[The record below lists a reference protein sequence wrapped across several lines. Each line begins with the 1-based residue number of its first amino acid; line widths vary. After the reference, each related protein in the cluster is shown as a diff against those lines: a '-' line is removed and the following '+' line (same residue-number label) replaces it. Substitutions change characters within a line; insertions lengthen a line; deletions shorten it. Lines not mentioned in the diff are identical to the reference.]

1 MPMSNPAEDRRGE
14 QSTEQESVPPAPAD
28 DTNGSATLVRSTVS
42 PLDDPYAKTPLAPGE
57 PLRSVAPP
65 GYEILGELGRG
76 GMGVV
81 YKARQEKLKRIVALK
96 MILSGSHAGVDER
109 VRFLAEA
116 EAIAAIAHPSI
127 VQIHEFGTH
136 EDLPFFAMEF
146 CAGGSLASK
155 LAGTPLPAQESAQLI
170 EQCARAIQAAHER
183 GIIHRDLKPGN
194 VLLSEDGKPRITDFG
209 LARRVEGG
217 SGLTLTGSIIGTP
230 SYMAPEQAE
239 GNRNIGPA
247 ADIYSLG
254 AILYECLTGRP
265 PFRAATAFD
274 TIKQVV
280 TDEPVPP
287 RQLNPQV
294 PRDLETVC
302 LKCLHKEPTR
312 RYRSAA
318 DLAAELERYERGEP
332 VMARPVGRLERA
344 WRWGRRHPATAALA
358 VLVVVTLMLG
368 VTISSLF
375 AIRASNKAEE
385 ANAQRAQAERE
396 TAEALANLQEAEEQ
410 RDRARFYLQTY
421 LDLSPIGRSLRSRP
435 LRQDFQIKVKL
446 LAEGHERSR
455 SSIWMG
461 QDSDKLFSVS
471 IQPGRSCYVSV
482 LYIKPEDVIRDE
494 WTFKRYGNE
503 RVLLL
508 FPNQQ
513 ERDQYFE
520 RDEWRDILNSRET
533 FIRPVVTARNP
544 AFLYVLATERDWGL
558 RGDRQVGSYFGFSPS
573 ALARFRKQ
581 IDKVVEHRD
590 GKAGEEGNGVAE
602 EIFFFSVRSR

>member
-1 MPMSNPAEDRRGE
+1 MSNPDENRPAGLP
-14 QSTEQESVPPAPAD
+14 TKQESMPPTPAD
-28 DTNGSATLVRSTVS
+28 DTTESGTLVRSTVL
-42 PLDDPYAKTPLAPGE
+42 PLDDPYARKLPGPGE
-57 PLRSVAPP
+57 PPRCVAPP
-65 GYEILGELGRG
+65 GYEIIGELGRG

-96 MILSGSHAGVDER
+96 MILSGGHAGMDER

-116 EAIAAIAHPSI
+116 EAIAAIQHPGI

-136 EDLPFFAMEF
+136 EDLPFFALEF

-155 LAGTPLPAQESAQLI
+155 LAGTPLPPRESARLI
-170 EQCARAIQAAHER
+170 EQSARAMQAAHER

-194 VLLSEDGKPRITDFG
+194 VLLGEDGKPRITDFG

-217 SGLTLTGSIIGTP
+217 SGLTQTGAIMGTP

-239 GNRNIGPA
+239 GKKDIGPA
-247 ADIYSLG
+247 ADIYALG

-265 PFRAATAFD
+265 PFRAATPFD

-302 LKCLHKEPTR
+302 LECLHKEPTR
-312 RYRSAA
+312 RYRSAT
-318 DLAAELERYERGEP
+318 DLATELERYERGEP
-332 VMARPVGRLERA
+332 VMARPVGQLERA
-344 WRWGRRHPATAALA
+344 WSWARRHPATAALA
-358 VLVVVTLMLG
+358 ALVAVTLMLG
-368 VTISSLF
+368 VTISGLF
-375 AIRASNKAEE
+375 AIRASNKAKE
-385 ANAQRAQAERE
+385 ADAQRAEAERE

-421 LDLSPIGRSLRSRP
+421 LDLSLIGRSLRNRP

-455 SSIWMG
+455 SSIWLG

-482 LYIKPEDVIRDE
+482 LYVKPEDVRRDE
-494 WTFKRYGNE
+494 WTFKRFGTE
-503 RVLLL
+503 RLLQL
-508 FPNQQ
+508 FPNRQ
-513 ERDQYFE
+513 EHDQFFE
-520 RDEWRDILNSRET
+520 RNERRIILNSHET
-533 FIRPVVTARNP
+533 LVRPVETARNP
-544 AFLYVLATERDWGL
+544 AFLYVLATERDWGF
-558 RGDRQVGSYFGFSPS
+558 RGDRKVGSYFGFSPS
-573 ALARFRKQ
+573 ALAEFRKQ
-581 IDKVVEHRD
+581 IGKVVENRD
-590 GKAGEEGNGVAE
+590 GTPVEEGNGVAE